1 MTYIPITCYTQIP
14 GCSSVSQ
21 NILLA
26 NAWESRNVDG
36 FLEIIGPSFHMLTK
50 HMCRVSYLLVVYS
63 TLFLRQIYLIINEG
77 T

>member
-1 MTYIPITCYTQIP
+1 MTYIPITCYTQNP

-26 NAWESRNVDG
+26 NAWESRNGDG

-50 HMCRVSYLLVVYS
+50 HMCVSQFHS
-63 TLFLRQIYLIINEG
+63 TAVTCGEVPNCLGKGAR
-77 T
+77 